1 MDQTPWDE
9 TTLAKLNRQ
18 GNFRLRGEA
27 STRLE
32 IFVDAAFAF
41 AVTMLVISV
50 DDVPRSYDE
59 FIEALLTIPGFIAS
73 FFQMMMFWL
82 GHRAWSRRYGIED
95 APSLWLSLILVCGIL
110 VIVYPLRVLFM
121 SAFGYLTDGLLPYP
135 FDVGWVEMRTIFVIY
150 GLGFGFLCGLIGLLY
165 LHAWRR
171 RQWLALNE
179 VEVLQ
184 TRCEIES
191 WGIVSVTGF
200 VGMLIAWLA
209 SEQWVVLGGW
219 IYFTL
224 FVSLPLHARSEKLR
238 LQQLVSPATD

>member
-1 MDQTPWDE
+1 MELTPWDE
-9 TTLAKLNRQ
+9 AALAKLNRQ
-18 GNFRLRGEA
+18 GVFRLRGES

-59 FIEALLTIPGFIAS
+59 FTQALLTIPGFIAS

-95 APSLWLSLILVCGIL
+95 ATSLWLSLVLVCGIL

-121 SAFGYLTDGLLPYP
+121 SAFGYLTDGMLPYP
-135 FDVGWVEMRTIFVIY
+135 FDVGWVEMRTIFAIY
-150 GLGFGFLCGLIGLLY
+150 GLGFGFLCGLIGLLF

-179 VEVLQ
+179 AETLS
-184 TRCEIES
+184 TRCDVES
-191 WGIVSVTGF
+191 WFMVSATGF
-200 VGMLIAWLA
+200 VGMLIALLA
-209 SEQWVVLGGW
+209 PASLVLFGGW
-219 IYFTL
+219 IYAIL
-224 FVSLPLHARSEKLR
+224 FVLLPLHARSEKKR
-238 LQQLVSPATD
+238 LQALAQP

>member
-1 MDQTPWDE
+1 MDQTPWNE
-9 TTLAKLNRQ
+9 AALANLRQ
-18 GNFRLRGEA
+18 QGVFRLRGEA

-82 GHRAWSRRYGIED
+82 AHRAWSRRYGVED
-95 APSLWLSLILVCGIL
+95 AASLWLSLVLVCGIL

-121 SAFGYLTDGLLPYP
+121 SAFGYITDGVLPYP
-135 FDVGWVEMRTIFVIY
+135 FIVGWQEMRTIFAFY
-150 GLGFGFLCGLIGLLY
+150 GLGFGFLCGLICLLY

-171 RQWLALNE
+171 RHWLALDE
-179 VEVLQ
+179 AESLA
-184 TRCEIES
+184 TRCDVES
-191 WGIVSVTGF
+191 WLIVSATGF
-200 VGMLIAWLA
+200 TGMTIALLA
-209 SEQWVVLGGW
+209 PEPWMPLGGW
-219 IYFTL
+219 IYCIL
-224 FVSLPLHARSEKLR
+224 FVLLPLHARSEKIR
-238 LQQLVSPATD
+238 LQSLESREPH